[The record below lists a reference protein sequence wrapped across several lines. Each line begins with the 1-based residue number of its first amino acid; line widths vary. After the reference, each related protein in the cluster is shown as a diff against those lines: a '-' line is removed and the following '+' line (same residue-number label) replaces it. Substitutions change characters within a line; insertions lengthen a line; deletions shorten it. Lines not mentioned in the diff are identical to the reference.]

1 MANVDVCNLTWDC
14 VQEDKIV
21 YERIKFP
28 KTAKPLLIPPIE
40 GLAPKIQ
47 GNGLWKLCLPGLHA
61 QTHRFGKTLYAS
73 ASNFKPGYPNAYK
86 SLPHS
91 EDQRACNLVF
101 GPGQF
106 YLTNGR

>member
-28 KTAKPLLIPPIE
+28 KTAKPLLTPPPIE

-73 ASNFKPGYPNAYK
+73 ASNFKPGYPNAY
-86 SLPHS
+86 
-91 EDQRACNLVF
+91 
-101 GPGQF
+101 
-106 YLTNGR
+106 